1 MSKSMC
7 GCGCSIISSL
17 MKRLGRTACCSD
29 LFTSH
34 TSEQLQRLATG
45 CPPQPKV
52 TMRQRPVTQ
61 PHLCL
66 HFPPDQPAVYSLWL
80 ITRVQCRKHMGPDGR
95 KPRVW
100 NTASLFICF
109 ACPKRFLRYES
120 CTTRESGAVIDS
132 LIEPGDLMAVSLP
145 WQQWTCFQLAE
156 SFKWM
161 PSDGLG
167 FTLIAAPHQLEEKL
181 LLMEQIKA
189 KQDCVCVCV
198 CVCVWVLVCTCQC
211 VWMGVWLCSHT
222 GFCLMAAASRVPSVS
237 WCVMHMTVSVVGRHW
252 LRF

>member
-1 MSKSMC
+1 MDQHHVDYIPEKASAVRTTQGIQQGPGSSCSLQCSLSFFFFLFPFSFHTSSKPRTVGLLMSKSMC

-95 KPRVW
+95 KPRV
-100 NTASLFICF
+100 
-109 ACPKRFLRYES
+109 
-120 CTTRESGAVIDS
+120 
-132 LIEPGDLMAVSLP
+132 
-145 WQQWTCFQLAE
+145 
-156 SFKWM
+156 
-161 PSDGLG
+161 
-167 FTLIAAPHQLEEKL
+167 
-181 LLMEQIKA
+181 
-189 KQDCVCVCV
+189 
-198 CVCVWVLVCTCQC
+198 
-211 VWMGVWLCSHT
+211 
-222 GFCLMAAASRVPSVS
+222 
-237 WCVMHMTVSVVGRHW
+237 
-252 LRF
+252 